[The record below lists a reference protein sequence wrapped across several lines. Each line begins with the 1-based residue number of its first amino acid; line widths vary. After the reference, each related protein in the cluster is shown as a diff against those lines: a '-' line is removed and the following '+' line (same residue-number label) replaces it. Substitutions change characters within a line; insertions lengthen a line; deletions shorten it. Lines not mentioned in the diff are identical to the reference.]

1 MAGRDM
7 RLNLSLTTLALA
19 MALSTAAPA
28 QETLKVA
35 VPQRGAWDTAV
46 PELGQRG
53 GIFKQHGLTLD
64 ILYTQGGPESI
75 QAVVSGSMDIGT
87 GVGVSAAVGAF
98 AKGAPI
104 RLIGSEMIGQPD
116 LFWYVRPDS
125 PVRKIEDLNGKT
137 IGFSQTG
144 SSSHAALL
152 EFLKQYN
159 LDAKPVALGGMQAT
173 FTQAMTGQVD
183 VGWAA
188 APFGL
193 DALADGKIRLIARGA
208 DVTALQRRTTRVNV
222 ANLTVLERRR
232 AALARFMRAY
242 LETIDWMYSD
252 PAALKY
258 YADYSGL
265 PDAIV
270 LRVRDFIP
278 KEAIAPDSIV
288 GMDQINAD
296 ALRLK
301 FISETLKPEQ
311 IKDFVQI
318 PAPQ

>member
-1 MAGRDM
+1 
-7 RLNLSLTTLALA
+7 
-19 MALSTAAPA
+19 
-28 QETLKVA
+28 
-35 VPQRGAWDTAV
+35 
-46 PELGQRG
+46 
-53 GIFKQHGLTLD
+53 
-64 ILYTQGGPESI
+64 
-75 QAVVSGSMDIGT
+75 
-87 GVGVSAAVGAF
+87 
-98 AKGAPI
+98 
-104 RLIGSEMIGQPD
+104 
-116 LFWYVRPDS
+116 
-125 PVRKIEDLNGKT
+125 
-137 IGFSQTG
+137 
-144 SSSHAALL
+144 
-152 EFLKQYN
+152 
-159 LDAKPVALGGMQAT
+159 VALGGMQAT

-278 KEAIAPDSIV
+278 KEAMAPDSIV